1 MCYNNLIK
9 GKGIDVMRKAIL
21 DENGRVVDLVKVE
34 EEKSKAYQEFVEKQR
49 RAFAEKYNLPIKRVD
64 K

>member
-1 MCYNNLIK
+1 
-9 GKGIDVMRKAIL
+9 MRKAIL

-34 EEKSKAYQEFVEKQR
+34 EEKSKAYQEFMEKQR
-49 RAFAEKYNLPIKRVD
+49 RAFAEKYNLPIKGVD